1 MIFFSADINCTL
13 PDDALVLKVAQ
24 QPQAFGML
32 LERYRNMVVSMANS
46 YAADHADADDFV
58 QEGLLG
64 LLAAA
69 LTYSPDGSAGFRTYA
84 AVCIRNRMRS
94 LLRHERAQIH
104 LSGWIPVDSLD
115 DPEKDISEDLVDDAD
130 SPEQVFLEKE
140 AVSELNSGLA
150 VLLSRQELDV
160 FRLFVSGYSYGEI
173 ADRMHTTYKSVDNA
187 IQRVRR
193 KLRAVWS
200 SFNTAVPARAE
211 P

>member
-1 MIFFSADINCTL
+1 MIFFSADFYCTL

-24 QPQAFGML
+24 QPQVFAVL
-32 LERYRNMVVSMANS
+32 LDRYRNMVVSMANS
-46 YAADHADADDFV
+46 YAADRADAEDYA

-84 AVCIRNRMRS
+84 VVCIRNRMRS
-94 LLRHERAQIH
+94 MRRNERGQIR
-104 LSGWIPVDSLD
+104 LSGFIPVDSLD
-115 DPEKDISEDLVDDAD
+115 DPENDDDIADDSD
-130 SPEQVFLEKE
+130 SPEEAFLEKE
-140 AVSELNSGLA
+140 SASELDSGLA
-150 VLLSRQELDV
+150 VLLSRQEQDV

-173 ADRMHTTYKSVDNA
+173 AHRMHTTYKSVDNA
-187 IQRVRR
+187 MQRVRR
-193 KLRAVWS
+193 KLRAVWG